1 MSLQESL
8 AASVA
13 DIRARGQRLA
23 QLHLELLRSELKEKG
38 RKVGTAAGLFLG
50 AGLLALYAIGFA
62 LATIAVA
69 LALVMPWWLAM
80 LIVTLALFLVVA
92 IMILVGR
99 GIVRK
104 LQNAP
109 PDKALAEAKVTADLV
124 KAGAGGAAAHVRA
137 GVKPGRTAPEV
148 DAGSGAGTTRAGEP
162 VAAEAAAPGA
172 AAPQAAAPPAG
183 EAVAGAPPQGSAPP
197 APAPE
202 QPDMGMRPSQPSSD
216 TGVKDQ

>member
-1 MSLQESL
+1 MSVQESL

-38 RKVGTAAGLFLG
+38 RKVGAAAGLFLG

-80 LIVTLALFLVVA
+80 LVVTLALFLIIA

-99 GIVRK
+99 SIVQK

-109 PDKALAEAKVTADLV
+109 PDKALAEAKATADLF
-124 KAGAGGAAAHVRA
+124 KANAGETAAHVRA
-137 GVKPGRTAPEV
+137 GVKPGRTAPDV
-148 DAGSGAGTTRAGEP
+148 GAADDAGTAGTGEP
-162 VAAEAAAPGA
+162 VAAAAAAPGG
-172 AAPQAAAPPAG
+172 AAPQAPAPPAG
-183 EAVAGAPPQGSAPP
+183 EAVPAASPQGSAPP
-197 APAPE
+197 APAPV
-202 QPDMGMRPSQPSSD
+202 QPDMGGRSSEPSSD
-216 TGVKDQ
+216 TGAKDQ

>member
-1 MSLQESL
+1 MSAQEGL

-13 DIRARGQRLA
+13 DIRERGRRLA

-80 LIVTLALFLVVA
+80 LIVTLALFLIVA

-104 LQNAP
+104 LQNGP
-109 PDKALAEAKVTADLV
+109 PDKALAEAKATAELF
-124 KAGAGGAAAHVRA
+124 KTNAGGTASRVRA
-137 GVKPGRTAPEV
+137 GVKPGRAAE
-148 DAGSGAGTTRAGEP
+148 DADAASETGTAGTEEP
-162 VAAEAAAPGA
+162 PAAEAAAPGG
-172 AAPQAAAPPAG
+172 AAPQAPAAPAPAPPA
-183 EAVAGAPPQGSAPP
+183 A
-197 APAPE
+197 APE
-202 QPDMGMRPSQPSSD
+202 QPDLGGRPPEPSSD

>member
-1 MSLQESL
+1 MSAQESL

-13 DIRARGQRLA
+13 DIRERGRRLA

-62 LATIAVA
+62 LATIAVV

-80 LIVTLALFLVVA
+80 LVVTLTLFLVIA

-109 PDKALAEAKVTADLV
+109 PDKALAEAKVTAELF
-124 KAGAGGAAAHVRA
+124 KANAVGTAARVRA
-137 GVKPGRTAPEV
+137 GVRPVPTAPDV
-148 DAGSGAGTTRAGEP
+148 DAAGEVGTAGAAEP
-162 VAAEAAAPGA
+162 VAAGAAGPAG
-172 AAPQAAAPPAG
+172 AAPQASAPPAG
-183 EAVAGAPPQGSAPP
+183 ETVPGASSQGYAPPV
-197 APAPE
+197 PAPE
-202 QPDMGMRPSQPSSD
+202 RPDMGGRPSEPSSD

>member
-1 MSLQESL
+1 MSVQESL

-13 DIRARGQRLA
+13 DIRERGRRLA

-69 LALVMPWWLAM
+69 LALVVPWWLAM

-109 PDKALAEAKVTADLV
+109 PDKALAEAKVTADLF
-124 KAGAGGAAAHVRA
+124 KANAGGTAARVRA
-137 GVKPGRTAPEV
+137 GVKPGRAAPDV
-148 DAGSGAGTTRAGEP
+148 DAASDAGTAGAGAP
-162 VAAEAAAPGA
+162 VAAEVATPGG
-172 AAPQAAAPPAG
+172 AAPQASAPPAG
-183 EAVAGAPPQGSAPP
+183 EAVPGAPPQGSAPP
-197 APAPE
+197 AAEPE
-202 QPDMGMRPSQPSSD
+202 QPDMGGRPSEPSSD

>member
-1 MSLQESL
+1 MSVQQSL

-13 DIRARGQRLA
+13 DIRERGQRLA

-38 RKVGTAAGLFLG
+38 RKVGTAAGLFAG

-62 LATIAVA
+62 LATVAVA
-69 LALVMPWWLAM
+69 LALVVPWWLAM

-99 GIVRK
+99 SIVKK

-109 PDKALAEAKVTADLV
+109 PDKALTEAKATAELF
-124 KAGAGGAAAHVRA
+124 KANAGETAAHVRA
-137 GVKPGRTAPEV
+137 GVKPGRAAPDV
-148 DAGSGAGTTRAGEP
+148 DAASDAGTAGASEP
-162 VAAEAAAPGA
+162 VAAEAAAPGG
-172 AAPQAAAPPAG
+172 AAPQA
-183 EAVAGAPPQGSAPP
+183 SAPP

-202 QPDMGMRPSQPSSD
+202 RPDMGRRPSEPSSD

>member
-1 MSLQESL
+1 MSVQESL

-13 DIRARGQRLA
+13 DIRERGKRLA

-80 LIVTLALFLVVA
+80 LIVTLALFLVIA

-104 LQNAP
+104 LQNGP
-109 PDKALAEAKVTADLV
+109 PDKALAEAKATAGLF
-124 KAGAGGAAAHVRA
+124 KANAGGTAARVRA
-137 GVKPGRTAPEV
+137 GVKPGRVAEDV
-148 DAGSGAGTTRAGEP
+148 DAASEVGTAG
-162 VAAEAAAPGA
+162 AAEP
-172 AAPQAAAPPAG
+172 
-183 EAVAGAPPQGSAPP
+183 EA
-197 APAPE
+197 APE
-202 QPDMGMRPSQPSSD
+202 QPDMGGRPPEPSSD

>member
-1 MSLQESL
+1 MSVQESL

-38 RKVGTAAGLFLG
+38 RKVGAAAGLFLG

-80 LIVTLALFLVVA
+80 LVVTLALFLVIA

-99 GIVRK
+99 SIVRK

-109 PDKALAEAKVTADLV
+109 PDKALAEAKVTADLF
-124 KAGAGGAAAHVRA
+124 KANAGETAAHVRA
-137 GVKPGRTAPEV
+137 GVKPGPTAPDV
-148 DAGSGAGTTRAGEP
+148 DAASDAGTTGAGEP
-162 VAAEAAAPGA
+162 VAAEAAAPGG
-172 AAPQAAAPPAG
+172 AAPQVPAPPAG
-183 EAVAGAPPQGSAPP
+183 EAVSGASPQGSAPP

-202 QPDMGMRPSQPSSD
+202 RPDLGRRPSEPSSD